1 MSFVKLILLWLC
13 AVLCFLESCLC
24 ANILY
29 VVPFTSTSHYIMLRQ
44 IGLELARRGHNVT
57 AITAN
62 KEKTPPDNYHEV
74 MVDDKKIWEVIGG
87 GRPNVFTMSSI
98 SAEKFHDK
106 ILWSGGLAFTEVIMN
121 SAPVQKLLASD
132 QKFDLVI
139 CEQFFQ
145 EAMYILAHKYQAPLA
160 LVTTFGNCMRHNI
173 IARNPL
179 QLATVIPEFLD
190 IKHPTSFWGRLRS
203 LYFTVYEFIWWKFW
217 FLEKQEQLVK
227 KYVTNLIEPVPSLY
241 EMQKKAS
248 LMLVNSHFSFD
259 GPVAY
264 LPNIVEI
271 GGIHLSKSDGELPDD
286 LKELLD
292 KSSDGVVY
300 MNFGSNVRS
309 SELPLDKKNAF
320 INVFKRLNQ
329 TVLWKW
335 EDENLEN
342 KPKNL
347 VTRNWLPQK
356 EIFAHP
362 NIKLFISHGG
372 LIGTQEAVFNGI
384 PIIGIPIYAD
394 QYNNLL
400 QAVEKGF
407 GKILQYDDIN
417 EKYLESIIL
426 EVLNNDNYKKK
437 ALEISQRFKDRP
449 MTPLDT
455 AMFWL
460 EYLLRNNNVE
470 ALKNPALELN
480 WFEYLMLDVYVI
492 VLLFGIIIIYVLHKT
507 MLLIKSVLLSK
518 NVNHDKKK
526 Q

>member
-1 MSFVKLILLWLC
+1 MMIKLKFLWLS
-13 AVLCFLESCLC
+13 AVFCFFDSCLC

-57 AITAN
+57 VITAN
-62 KEKTPPDNYHEV
+62 KENNPPKNYHEV

-106 ILWSGGLAFTEVIMN
+106 ILWNGGLAFTEVILN
-121 SAPVQKLLASD
+121 SVPVQQLLASD

-145 EAMYILAHKYQAPLA
+145 EATYILAHKYQAPLA

-173 IARNPL
+173 IVRNPL

-190 IKHPTSFWGRLRS
+190 IKNPASLWGRLRS

-217 FLEKQEQLVK
+217 YLEKQEQLAK
-227 KYVTNLIEPVPSLY
+227 KYVTNLLEPVPSLY
-241 EMQKKAS
+241 EIQKKAS

-264 LPNIVEI
+264 LPNIIEI
-271 GGIHLSKSDGELPDD
+271 GGIHLSKSDGELPGD
-286 LKELLD
+286 LKQLLD
-292 KSSDGVVY
+292 KSTDGVVY
-300 MNFGSNVRS
+300 MNFGSNVQS

-320 INVFKRLNQ
+320 VNVFKRLNQ

-342 KPKNL
+342 KPKNV

-362 NIKLFISHGG
+362 NVKVFISHGG
-372 LIGTQEAVFNGI
+372 LIGTQEAVFNAI

-400 QAVEKGF
+400 LAEEKGF
-407 GKILQYDDIN
+407 GKILQYDDIS

-426 EVLNNDNYKKK
+426 EVLNNDNYKKN

-460 EYLLRNNNVE
+460 EYLLRNKNAE
-470 ALKNPALELN
+470 ALKNPALDLS
-480 WFEYLMLDVYVI
+480 WFEYLMLDVYAI
-492 VLLFGIIIIYVLHKT
+492 VLLSGIVIIGVILKT
-507 MLLIKSVLLSK
+507 ISLIKSVLFSK
-518 NVNHDKKK
+518 NINNDKKNK
-526 Q
+526 